1 MFQKS
6 NHKGM
11 AVILYPLLSFFD
23 PENFKSLFNDCW
35 YPYGLQ
41 EMKIFKQT
49 CFEIAN
55 ILA

>member
-6 NHKGM
+6 NHKAM
-11 AVILYPLLSFFD
+11 AVVLYPLLIFFD
-23 PENFKSLFNDCW
+23 PDFKTLFNDCW

-49 CFEIAN
+49 CFEIGN